1 MGKRFEVRTY
11 GLNNTFFVLCPTKS
25 DGTVYSKGENCPFF
39 VVRMPHLRLKT
50 VNYFHKLLHLRCW
63 TGSYNA
69 PLKLM
74 TGKAGNTYQK
84 QLAQR
89 LSSILINLRIHSEY
103 RKIRT
108 RKISVFGHFSR
119 SDNIKDYDAENK
131 CKYSHSN
138 KNLRTKFE
146 LTYLDYGTAQTYQW
160 L

>member
-1 MGKRFEVRTY
+1 
-11 GLNNTFFVLCPTKS
+11 
-25 DGTVYSKGENCPFF
+25 
-39 VVRMPHLRLKT
+39 
-50 VNYFHKLLHLRCW
+50 
-63 TGSYNA
+63 
-69 PLKLM
+69 M

-146 LTYLDYGTAQTYQW
+146 LTYLDYGTAQTYQ
-160 L
+160 